1 MGAEIKVPIEDI
13 ILVNN
18 VLKGDI
24 ASFESIVEKYQMNVL
39 RFVYGM
45 LKDKEA
51 SEDITQEV
59 FITVYN
65 KLNMYNNKYSFFNWI
80 LQIAKNKTID
90 YTRKY
95 RKVFESDIDEAYD
108 LKSPGMGPEEF
119 AEYRDIKRK
128 IQSYI
133 NSLELVDRQILSLRY
148 IEDFTFK
155 DIAEVLGVTETTVKR
170 RYYKVRDR
178 FKEYE
183 NKC

>member
-1 MGAEIKVPIEDI
+1 MGSDKRVPVEDI

-18 VLKGDI
+18 VLKGDVR
-24 ASFESIVEKYQMNVL
+24 SFELIVEKYQVNIL

-45 LKDKEA
+45 LKQKEA

-65 KLNMYNNKYSFFNWI
+65 KLDMYDNKYSFLNWI

-108 LKSPGMGPEEF
+108 ISSAEMGPEESIEF
-119 AEYRDIKRK
+119 VETKEKVEKYLRTLDEIDK
-128 IQSYI
+128 
-133 NSLELVDRQILSLRY
+133 QIVVLRY
-148 IEDFTFK
+148 TEEITFK
-155 DIAEVLGVTETTVKR
+155 DIGEILNITETTVKR
-170 RYYKVRDR
+170 RYYKVRDG
-178 FKEYE
+178 FKVFC
-183 NKC
+183 K

>member
-108 LKSPGMGPEEF
+108 LKSSGMGPEEF
-119 AEYRDIKRK
+119 AEYRDVKRK